1 MHLWAAVRT
10 DEGEAKGGERSGWM
24 LGKKF
29 RRRRRRYPNDPIHIR
44 YSRWRGPWPPFCE
57 EEEEKE
63 DEDEDDDGDQGEKHF
78 STESENE
85 EGNRAIC
92 CR

>member
-1 MHLWAAVRT
+1 
-10 DEGEAKGGERSGWM
+10 M

-29 RRRRRRYPNDPIHIR
+29 CRGRRAAAIPMIPSTFAIADGG
-44 YSRWRGPWPPFCE
+44 RGPWPPFCE
-57 EEEEKE
+57 EEEE
-63 DEDEDDDGDQGEKHF
+63 EDEDDDGDQGEKHF
-78 STESENE
+78 STESEKE

>member
-1 MHLWAAVRT
+1 M
-10 DEGEAKGGERSGWM
+10 DGWM
-24 LGKKF
+24 DGCLVKKF
-29 RRRRRRYPNDPIHIR
+29 RRSHYPNDPIHIR
-44 YSRWRGPWPPFCE
+44 ERPNATGGERPWPPFCE
-57 EEEEKE
+57 EEEE
-63 DEDEDDDGDQGEKHF
+63 DGDGYQGEKHF

>member
-1 MHLWAAVRT
+1 MHLWAVVRT
-10 DEGEAKGGERSGWM
+10 DEAARATEVDGCLEKSFVAAAAAAIPMIPSTFAIADGG
-24 LGKKF
+24 
-29 RRRRRRYPNDPIHIR
+29 
-44 YSRWRGPWPPFCE
+44 RGPWPPFCE
-57 EEEEKE
+57 EEEEEE

-78 STESENE
+78 STESEKE

>member
-1 MHLWAAVRT
+1 MDGCLEKSFAA
-10 DEGEAKGGERSGWM
+10 EAAIPMIPSTFAIADGG
-24 LGKKF
+24 
-29 RRRRRRYPNDPIHIR
+29 
-44 YSRWRGPWPPFCE
+44 RGPWPPFCDE
-57 EEEEKE
+57 EEEEEEEE
-63 DEDEDDDGDQGEKHF
+63 DEEDDDGDQGEKHF

>member
-1 MHLWAAVRT
+1 
-10 DEGEAKGGERSGWM
+10 M

-29 RRRRRRYPNDPIHIR
+29 RGRRHPNDPIHIR

-57 EEEEKE
+57 EEEGEE

-78 STESENE
+78 STESEKE

>member
-10 DEGEAKGGERSGWM
+10 DEGERVSGVDGCLEKSFAAAIPMIPSTFAIADGG
-24 LGKKF
+24 
-29 RRRRRRYPNDPIHIR
+29 
-44 YSRWRGPWPPFCE
+44 RGPWPPFCE
-57 EEEEKE
+57 EEEEE

-78 STESENE
+78 STESEKE

>member
-10 DEGEAKGGERSGWM
+10 DEGRALASGVDGCLEKSFATAAAAAIPMIPSTFAIADGG
-24 LGKKF
+24 
-29 RRRRRRYPNDPIHIR
+29 
-44 YSRWRGPWPPFCE
+44 RGPWPPFCE
-57 EEEEKE
+57 EEEE
-63 DEDEDDDGDQGEKHF
+63 EDEDDDGDQGEKHF
-78 STESENE
+78 STESEKE